1 MIFYLYL
8 DRWASFYCLGLN
20 MSKIS
25 TILKSAIDVPLMD
38 VENIAALISEYIE
51 AKIYYLN
58 CELKFPDGEFEYYYI
73 RLSGVFLASTPQE
86 AWELYKSMPIYDI
99 PEDEF
104 FNNIYR
110 QYNDGYEK
118 VYLTTQPK
126 VYHLRMEEDYP
137 RDEFSICEYEYKRPT
152 KNTIRKEFI
161 KQNYIYNHIWCQ
173 PMLDIM
179 FEDMVSAYV

>member
-1 MIFYLYL
+1 
-8 DRWASFYCLGLN
+8 

-58 CELKFPDGEFEYYYI
+58 CELKFPDGEYNYYYI
-73 RLSGVFLASTPQE
+73 RISGVFLASSPQE
-86 AWELYKSMPIYDI
+86 AWELYKNTPIYDI
-99 PEDEF
+99 PEDDF

-110 QYNDGYEK
+110 LQNDEYEK

-126 VYHLRMEEDYP
+126 VYNLRMEEDYP
-137 RDEFSICEYEYKRPT
+137 RDEFSSCEYEYKKPT

-161 KQNYIYNHIWCQ
+161 KQNYIHGNIWYQ

-179 FEDMVSAYV
+179 FDGKY